1 MTEIKSKLE
10 MSAAGCAA
18 GAVNGVFGG
27 GGGMVV
33 VPLLTSVGKKPPL
46 VAHATAILIIL
57 PVSLASAVVYL
68 INGWFDTELFIAVC
82 LGVLA
87 GGFAGAKTL
96 GMISPAS
103 ATIAFA
109 AVMFAAGVRLMV

>member
-1 MTEIKSKLE
+1 MPGIKTKIKIA
-10 MSAAGCAA
+10 AAGCAA

-27 GGGMVV
+27 GGGMIV
-33 VPLLTSVGKKPPL
+33 VPLLTAVGEKPPL
-46 VAHATAILIIL
+46 VAHATAILVIL

-68 INGWFDTELFIAVC
+68 INGWFDTELFVAVC

-96 GMISPAS
+96 GLISPAS

-109 AVMFAAGVRLMV
+109 AVMFAAGVRLMI